1 MEDRSWTASS
11 EDALAIQKPA
21 VRGSPG
27 PRRLR
32 MTEDAAQGQV
42 LGDPPPLLGS
52 GFRPPLIT
60 LCLAAPLSAAP
71 RPPAPCLPSSV
82 PSRPLEPFLPPLAN
96 QLATRCPSP
105 FARPPF
111 THRLSPTARAT
122 SRRATFARRLL
133 GRPTWVPVS
142 GERARR
148 AVGHG
153 STSESSSGSRPRAP
167 LLPVSLSKRKRSS
180 TAISPE
186 ELTAA

>member
-42 LGDPPPLLGS
+42 LGDPPPPP
-52 GFRPPLIT
+52 GFRV
-60 LCLAAPLSAAP
+60 
-71 RPPAPCLPSSV
+71 PPAPHHAHASLRPCPRRPDPRRPAFLFRCRLAPKNPSS
-82 PSRPLEPFLPPLAN
+82 LPWRTSSQPA
-96 QLATRCPSP
+96 APPRSP
-105 FARPPF
+105 DPPF

-153 STSESSSGSRPRAP
+153 STSESSSGSRP
-167 LLPVSLSKRKRSS
+167 
-180 TAISPE
+180 
-186 ELTAA
+186 